1 MTSLDELLALLN
13 SELPGAGALT
23 EPQAVPAAAFD
34 ERRMVLVEEL
44 LSITAPAAFIRQA
57 FRIILKRDPED
68 SAIRY
73 YGGLL
78 ESGEKDRTG
87 ILQDLLDS
95 DEGQRKGAIVL
106 GLSSQENLLAA
117 LVAEQMRQTA
127 ALERMDA
134 ELAALTGQM
143 RRLPQAHRAL
153 LEIIATLLREH
164 DERRVGGALA

>member
-13 SELPGAGALT
+13 SKLPGAGALT

-34 ERRMVLVEEL
+34 ERRMVSVEEL

-57 FRIILKRDPED
+57 FRFILKRDPED
-68 SAIRY
+68 KAIRHY
-73 YGGLL
+73 SALL
-78 ESGEKDRTG
+78 ESGEKDRTH
-87 ILQDLLDS
+87 IVQDLLNS
-95 DEGQRKGAIVL
+95 DEGQSKGAIVV
-106 GLSSQENLLAA
+106 GVSSPEKLLAA

-127 ALERMDA
+127 ALERIEA

-153 LEIIATLLREH
+153 LEVVATLLREQ
-164 DERRVGGALA
+164 DERRMGAALA